1 MHRICPPLCKRDRA
15 CLSLSLYKTAL
26 TEYLID
32 IAQTRHVHVSIS
44 MYPKEGSQ
52 NILLPGVNPI
62 KIGAKWYSNVV
73 PKTLWG
79 RLISII
85 YALTGIPLLLVYL
98 STVGDV
104 LARSFGR
111 LYGRL
116 CRPRSCTRKPSKA
129 YHNHVDSKSGG
140 NYYPSKDSSCDDL
153 GRAGSVV
160 LLDCGSEGL
169 QAASSSTA
177 LDPGSKGHLH
187 HGFHHRLPCPKAV
200 RIPITLCLLIII
212 AYICGGAVLFNRL
225 EGWSLLESSYFCF
238 TSLGTIGFGDLVPG
252 GAAAPS
258 AILEELSLCATS
270 LYILLGMGLIAMCF
284 NLVQEQVLHVV
295 RAVGRFCGMGGA
307 GPAEGAPDCRGP
319 GAPDDEGIPMSV
331 SKRPAPSPGH
341 HSLPRKKIGVPDC
354 RANSHFQRGQ
364 PTRRSG
370 GPGISPD
377 DGPTHFEYFVPR
389 SVSEFNLAAAVSDI
403 AVPPPPAS
411 VLRPASATSALRA
424 PGGGPQGGGRI
435 ADAINAAKSREKM
448 VTFEDEGTSAVGSTP
463 TRKNLTAL
471 GDVFM

>member
-1 MHRICPPLCKRDRA
+1 MHAGDHSGGRNGSGGYYHKTCCPGRSTDDGHGAAELLCCCCTCTASASPSLLTSLGVCIFVLAYTLVGAFTFMAVEGGLQSDSSAVISSKSGPEEA
-15 CLSLSLYKTAL
+15 AALSAEIRSLTVEKLWSITEDLNILYKDNWTRLAAQEILDFQNTLVHTLRKQLYQAL
-26 TEYLID
+26 PATTG
-32 IAQTRHVHVSIS
+32 QHPTRHHRWTFSS
-44 MYPKEGSQ
+44 S
-52 NILLPGVNPI
+52 LLYSLTLITTTG
-62 KIGAKWYSNVV
+62 YSNVV

-177 LDPGSKGHLH
+177 LDPSSKGHLH

-295 RAVGRFCGMGGA
+295 RAVGRFCGMGG
-307 GPAEGAPDCRGP
+307 GGSAEGPPDCRGP

-331 SKRPAPSPGH
+331 
-341 HSLPRKKIGVPDC
+341 
-354 RANSHFQRGQ
+354 
-364 PTRRSG
+364 
-370 GPGISPD
+370 
-377 DGPTHFEYFVPR
+377 
-389 SVSEFNLAAAVSDI
+389 VSAAS
-403 AVPPPPAS
+403 
-411 VLRPASATSALRA
+411 
-424 PGGGPQGGGRI
+424 
-435 ADAINAAKSREKM
+435 
-448 VTFEDEGTSAVGSTP
+448 
-463 TRKNLTAL
+463 
-471 GDVFM
+471 